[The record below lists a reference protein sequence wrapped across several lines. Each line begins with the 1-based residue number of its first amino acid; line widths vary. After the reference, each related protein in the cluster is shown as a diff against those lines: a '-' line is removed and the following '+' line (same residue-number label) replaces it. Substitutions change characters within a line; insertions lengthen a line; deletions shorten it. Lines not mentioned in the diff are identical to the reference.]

1 VDALAPQE
9 ALLATN
15 TSYLDLDAIAA
26 STRRPERVVGLH
38 FFSPA
43 NVMRLLEV
51 VRGRA
56 TAPWALAT
64 ALEVARRIGKLPV
77 VAGVCDGFIGNRIF
91 AVYRRHAEYLA
102 LDGAPIETIDRAV
115 ENYGFAMGPF
125 AVSDLAGLDIG
136 WAMRKRRAA
145 TRDPK
150 ERYVEVADRLC
161 EQGRFGRKTG
171 RGWYLYPEGGKRATN
186 PEVAALFE
194 AERVAK
200 GIIPREFSEDEIVR
214 RLISMMANEGAKV
227 LADGIALRASDIDL
241 VFVNGYGFPAERGG
255 PLFAADLRG
264 LRAVLRDVEV
274 AARSGGTGS
283 EPAPLLVELASSG
296 STFAEWSAA
305 RDVDSRR

>member
-1 VDALAPQE
+1 
-9 ALLATN
+9 
-15 TSYLDLDAIAA
+15 
-26 STRRPERVVGLH
+26 VVGLH

-56 TAPWALAT
+56 TAPLSLAT

-102 LDGAPIETIDRAV
+102 LDGASIETIDRAV

-171 RGWYLYPEGGKRATN
+171 RGWYLYPEGGKRVTN
-186 PEVAALFE
+186 PEVAALFA
-194 AERVAK
+194 AERVVK
-200 GIIPREFSEDEIVR
+200 GIIPRDFSEDEIVR

-255 PLFAADLRG
+255 PMFAADSRWLRE
-264 LRAVLRDVEV
+264 VLKDVEE
-274 AARSGGTGS
+274 AASAGGAGS

-305 RDVDSRR
+305 RDAGSRR